1 MRQPTFHNRSGNWR
15 KRKVPQRIVHPSTL
29 GYLVRRR
36 VNGEIVYEWVCTAHP
51 NRKMKLSDFR
61 KIQND

>member
-1 MRQPTFHNRSGNWR
+1 MRNPTYYNRNGNWR
-15 KRKVPQRIVHPSTL
+15 KRKVPQRVVHPSTL
-29 GYLVRRR
+29 GYLVQRGDSE
-36 VNGEIVYEWVCTAHP
+36 VFDWVIVAHP